1 MPLLPLERIETVGL
15 AGVGAVGYGWAVLL
29 LARGY
34 AVVASD
40 PAPGARQGLEP
51 AVAERWPA
59 MLRLGLTSLPTPPL
73 ERLRF
78 ATSLAEMAAASDL
91 VQENAPE
98 NPAIKQQVIAEVD
111 AHLAPDRLILS
122 SSGGLPPSQLQRYCR
137 SPERLVLGHP
147 FHPAHIVPLV
157 EVVGGE
163 RTDPAAVE
171 LALSFYTRLGK
182 RPIRLEREMVGH
194 LTNRLQFALLREAA
208 NCLASGVA
216 SATDIDAALRWG
228 LGPRWALMGGLMTF
242 NLAGGPGGLASLLE
256 RFGSDVERWWADL
269 APTRLTPK
277 VRQALI
283 SGAAELTAGR
293 PNEEWAQW
301 RDDALID
308 FFRFASEHP
317 YPTEESTRSGTGIF
331 PAQRNQEGD
340 QHE

>member
-34 AVVASD
+34 AVIASD
-40 PAPGARQGLEP
+40 PAPGARQALEE

-59 MLRLGLTSLPTPPL
+59 MLRLGLTTQAAPPL

-78 ATSLAEMAAASDL
+78 AASLAEMAAASDL

-98 NPAIKQQVIAEVD
+98 NSAIKQQVIAEID

-122 SSGGLPPSQLQRYCR
+122 SSGGLPPSQLQSYCKW
-137 SPERLVLGHP
+137 PERLVLGHP

-171 LALSFYTRLGK
+171 LALRFYERLGK
-182 RPIRLEREMVGH
+182 RPIRLQREMVGH

-208 NCLASGVA
+208 HCLAAGMA
-216 SATDIDAALRWG
+216 SATDIDAAMRWG

-256 RFGSDVERWWADL
+256 RFGNDVERWWADL
-269 APTRLTPK
+269 EPTQLTPE

-283 SGAAELTAGR
+283 AGAAELTGNR
-293 PNEEWAQW
+293 PNEEWALW

-308 FFRFASEHP
+308 YFRFASAHP
-317 YPTEESTRSGTGIF
+317 HPTQGIAGWDAGTLATQ
-331 PAQRNQEGD
+331 PHQEGD